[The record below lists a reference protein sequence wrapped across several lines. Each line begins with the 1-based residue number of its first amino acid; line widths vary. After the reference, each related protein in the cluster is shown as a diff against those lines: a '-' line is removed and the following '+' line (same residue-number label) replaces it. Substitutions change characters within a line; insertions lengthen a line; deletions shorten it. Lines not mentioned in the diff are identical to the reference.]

1 VRNSDSCPCLGTR
14 RRMGMSGAG
23 QGTTGNR
30 AHGKPPAPWHHE
42 EIAPLTGKNAGARL
56 LDACD

>member
-1 VRNSDSCPCLGTR
+1 
-14 RRMGMSGAG
+14 MAGAG

-30 AHGKPPAPWHHE
+30 AHGEPSAPWHHE
-42 EIAPLTGKNAGARL
+42 GIAPLRAENDGARL